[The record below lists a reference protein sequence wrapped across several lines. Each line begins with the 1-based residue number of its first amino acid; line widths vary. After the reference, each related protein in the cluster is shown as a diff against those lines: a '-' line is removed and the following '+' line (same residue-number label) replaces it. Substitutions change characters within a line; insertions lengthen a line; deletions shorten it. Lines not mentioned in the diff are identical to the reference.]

1 MALALYRR
9 HRRDCKAAHPEQ
21 LHTSE
26 FEERKK
32 GYRRCDC
39 PIVAS
44 GTLAGRFR
52 RQSTGTWDWDTAKA
66 LLAALETAGVW
77 DAQKPK
83 PSQPPIAAASDPRR
97 ITILEAT
104 EAYMATCKHRGL
116 QPSSLSKYRTSINQ
130 LTAYSDSRGY
140 VLLDQLTVADMDRF
154 YASWKD
160 GKRAGAKKLAR
171 LKAFVKFCRKR
182 KWLTD
187 DITED
192 LQPQQGSSIPANK
205 TPFTDEELSRIYAAC
220 DVLGGPKPPGP
231 GAREW
236 TGSDLQT
243 FIMLSVYTGL
253 RISDVAT
260 FNTRERLEGND
271 VFLRMHKTRKP
282 LFTWILMDAAGHL
295 GRRRGCASAIK
306 IKTLL
311 LPVGCPVFLKSG
323 CVLGRRDTESSK
335 GKHHRANTNVRIR
348 AFANMPTVRT
358 SKNWGMDVSLGSNAL
373 EHRVEVVAQLDDC
386 VEGHTRMPLGAQ
398 PLNHFR
404 KPYSLRITCGHF

>member
-1 MALALYRR
+1 MALVLYRR
-9 HRRDCKAAHPEQ
+9 HRRDCKAAYPEQ

-26 FEERKK
+26 FDERKK

-52 RQSTGTWDWDTAKA
+52 RQSTGTWEWDTAKA
-66 LLAALETAGVW
+66 LLAALEQAGSW

-83 PSQPPIAAASDPRR
+83 LSQPPIAAASDPRR

-116 QPSSLSKYRTSINQ
+116 QPSSLSKYRTSMNQ

-140 VLLDQLTVADMDRF
+140 LLLDQLTVADMDRF

-182 KWLTD
+182 KWLSD

-205 TPFTDEELSRIYAAC
+205 TPFTDEELNRIYAAC

-260 FNTRERLEGND
+260 FNIRERLEGND

-282 LFTWILMDAAGHL
+282 LFTWIPDWLVSRLKEMEQKNGALIFRTGQSLQMQTMAELWRVKLAKAFKIAGPFEEPPLPH
-295 GRRRGCASAIK
+295 RFRHTFVRI
-306 IKTLL
+306 LL
-311 LPVGCPVFLKSG
+311 EKGVPVADVAELIG
-323 CVLGRRDTESSK
+323 DTEEI
-335 GKHHRANTNVRIR
+335 VRRHYARWVPERQARLTKILKD
-348 AFANMPTVRT
+348 AFDDKPKPKLV
-358 SKNWGMDVSLGSNAL
+358 AL
-373 EHRVEVVAQLDDC
+373 PGGR
-386 VEGHTRMPLGAQ
+386 G
-398 PLNHFR
+398 
-404 KPYSLRITCGHF
+404 

>member
-1 MALALYRR
+1 LRFT
-9 HRRDCKAAHPEQ
+9 AAIAVTAKRPIPNNSTPAN
-21 LHTSE
+21 LTNAII
-26 FEERKK
+26 

-83 PSQPPIAAASDPRR
+83 PSQPPIAAASNPRR

-253 RISDVAT
+253 RISDAAT
-260 FNTRERLEGND
+260 FNIRERLEGND

-295 GRRRGCASAIK
+295 GRRRGWRFCHKDQDPSPSSG
-306 IKTLL
+306 
-311 LPVGCPVFLKSG
+311 LPSVSQERMRVGPP
-323 CVLGRRDTESSK
+323 RY
-335 GKHHRANTNVRIR
+335 RI
-348 AFANMPTVRT
+348 
-358 SKNWGMDVSLGSNAL
+358 
-373 EHRVEVVAQLDDC
+373 E
-386 VEGHTRMPLGAQ
+386 
-398 PLNHFR
+398 
-404 KPYSLRITCGHF
+404 